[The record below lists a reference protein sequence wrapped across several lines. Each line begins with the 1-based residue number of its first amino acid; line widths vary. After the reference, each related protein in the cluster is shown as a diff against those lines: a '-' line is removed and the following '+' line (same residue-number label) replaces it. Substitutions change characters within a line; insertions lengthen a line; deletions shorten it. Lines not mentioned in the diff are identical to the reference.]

1 MNKCLVTKLNGVIN
15 NNTILKI
22 GRMRVLFSNLKGESF
37 QFKYNADEEVFVEK
51 GYMTDSSYTQN
62 NGQNLHCPSHE
73 QKGTYLTAA
82 AGEISVNMGYYDL
95 DLFVAPPGCSFDID
109 KLCYSKLT
117 ELTAN
122 YCQFYTSKFPKTMDY
137 IVKLNLQGT
146 NINDDIAAISNYSNI
161 EILNL
166 KDSENCY
173 GNISSLSNLPN
184 LSSCVLSN
192 TKVKGDISTLPP
204 NVRFLSLKNSQKV
217 DWLTTRSSESHILAL
232 ENVYLGDSVD
242 AMLNN
247 QANCSKMHKP
257 SDPSWFK
264 TISCIGT
271 RTSASDA
278 AVATLQSKGY
288 TVSITH
294 AS

>member
-1 MNKCLVTKLNGVIN
+1 MNKCLVTKLNGVVN
-15 NNTILKI
+15 NDAILKI

-37 QFKYNADEEVFVEK
+37 QFKYNVDEEVFVEK

-62 NGQNLHCPSHE
+62 NGQNLHCTSHE
-73 QKGTYLTAA
+73 QKGTYLTTD
-82 AGEISVNMGYYDL
+82 AGEISVNMGYYNL

-122 YCQFYTSKFPKTMDY
+122 YCQFNTSKFPKSMDY

-161 EILNL
+161 RILNL
-166 KDSENCY
+166 KDSKNCY

-184 LSSCVLSN
+184 LYSCILTN
-192 TKVKGDISTLPP
+192 TKVKGDISTLPA
-204 NVRFLSLKNSQKV
+204 NVRFLSLGSSQKV
-217 DWLTTRSSESHILAL
+217 DWLTTRPSDSYILAL

-242 AMLNN
+242 AMLIN
-247 QANCSKMHKP
+247 QANCSKMYES
-257 SDPSWFK
+257 SDPAWFK

-278 AVATLQSKGY
+278 ALATLQRKGY
-288 TVSITH
+288 TISATP
-294 AS
+294 A